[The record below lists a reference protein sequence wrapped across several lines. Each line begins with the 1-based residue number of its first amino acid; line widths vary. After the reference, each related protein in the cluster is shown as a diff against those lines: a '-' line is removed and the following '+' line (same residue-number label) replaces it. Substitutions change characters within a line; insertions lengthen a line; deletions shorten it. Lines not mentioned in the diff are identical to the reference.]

1 MNIFSFSS
9 KFVFLLFVFS
19 FSLSSVFAQDDFE
32 TTSLSDSTETSFSYS
47 YTLDLTKSKNDK
59 VPVELYFKD
68 LASLELSSN
77 VLEVTDKDSISFFMP
92 KIVPGTYHIYDF
104 GRFLSDFKVTDMA
117 GKEIKYTHPTE
128 NEWRFPTKGV
138 YKISYLVDDTF
149 DYKGQNKVFEPGGTD
164 IEDDVFVINT
174 HGFFGYLEDF
184 KRQPFD
190 INVVK
195 PKGFYGSTPLV
206 AAKTN
211 EKIDTYLVSDYHL
224 LADSPML
231 YSIPD
236 TVTFEVGGAEIL
248 VSVFHE
254 KGTVKAEEV
263 AKEVQKSL
271 EAQKNYL
278 GGTLPIKKYA
288 FLIYIFDG
296 FSNSGSYGALEHSYS
311 SLYFL
316 PNMGASRLA
325 NTVVEIA
332 AHEFFHILT
341 PLSIHSEEIHYFDFI
356 NPKMSK
362 HLWLYEGVTEYFANH
377 VLLQQGLISLE
388 EFLDKMR
395 DKVSEA
401 NNYSDVPFTEMSL
414 GCLDKYADEYGNVY
428 EKGALIGWMLD
439 VRLRELSD
447 GKYGLMNLM
456 QDLSKKYGTE
466 QPFEDDKLFDVI
478 TEMTYPEIRTFFAD
492 YVEGSKEL
500 PYTDYLKTIGINT
513 TGDGTEEVFNFGNI
527 GLAVDPETKEV
538 SVFSMEGANEFGK
551 MFEEGDVILEINDQ
565 KVDATNFLDLITE
578 ASYKEDEE
586 MEIVVNRKIKK
597 RKKTKIKKRTLKSK
611 PVFVEQ
617 EQDFGFEEA
626 QDKNEKQTEL
636 LKAWEKWEVK

>member
-9 KFVFLLFVFS
+9 KFIFLLCVFG
-19 FSLSSVFAQDDFE
+19 FSAQSTFAQQG
-32 TTSLSDSTETSFSYS
+32 TTFDVQLYDPLEIVYS
-47 YTLDLTKSKNDK
+47 YQLDLTKVKNDK
-59 VPVELYFKD
+59 VPVELLITNLDKFRP
-68 LASLELSSN
+68 AVEP
-77 VLEVTDKDSISFFMP
+77 TDPPKEDSISFFMP

-104 GRFLSDFKVTDMA
+104 GRFLSDFKVFD
-117 GKEIKYTHPTE
+117 KEGNEIGFTHPNE
-128 NEWRFPTKGV
+128 NEWRFPAKNI
-138 YKISYLVDDTF
+138 YKITYLVDDTF
-149 DYKGQNKVFEPGGTD
+149 DSQEKNKVFEPGGTD
-164 IEDDVFVINT
+164 IEDEVFVINT
-174 HGFFGYLEDF
+174 HGCFGYLEGL
-184 KRQPFD
+184 KRNSFLID
-190 INVVK
+190 VIK
-195 PKGFYGSTPLV
+195 PEKFYGSTPLV
-206 AAKTN
+206 SINSTKKN
-211 EKIDTYLVSDYHL
+211 DLYLVSDYHL

-231 YSIPD
+231 YSVPD

-254 KGTVKAEEV
+254 KGTVKAKEV

-316 PNMGASRLA
+316 PNMPASRLA

-341 PLSIHSEEIHYFDFI
+341 PLSIHSEQIHYFDFI
-356 NPKMSK
+356 NPEMSK

-377 VLLQQGLISLE
+377 VLLQQGLIPLE
-388 EFLDKMR
+388 EFLGKMR

-401 NNYSDVPFTEMSL
+401 NNKYSDVPFTEMSL
-414 GCLDKYADEYGNVY
+414 GCLDEHADQYGNVY

-456 QDLSKKYGTE
+456 QDLSKKYGTDK
-466 QPFEDDKLFDVI
+466 PFEDDKLFDVI
-478 TEMTYPEIRTFFAD
+478 AEITYPEIRTFFAD

-500 PYTDYLKTIGINT
+500 PYTKYLKTIGINT
-513 TGDGTEEVFNFGNI
+513 TGEGTEEVFNFGNI
-527 GLAVDPETKEV
+527 GLVVDPQTKEV
-538 SVFSMEGANEFGK
+538 SVLSLEGANKFGE
-551 MFEEGDVILEINDQ
+551 MFKEGDVILEVNSQ
-565 KVDATNFLDLITE
+565 KVDATNFLTLISE
-578 ASYKEDEE
+578 ASYKEDEV
-586 MEIVVNRKIKK
+586 MKILVNRKKGKK
-597 RKKTKIKKRTLKSK
+597 NKMKKCLLKSK

-626 QDKNEKQTEL
+626 QDKNEKQIQL
-636 LKAWEKWEVK
+636 LKAWEKWEL

>member
-1 MNIFSFSS
+1 MNIFSFRS
-9 KFVFLLFVFS
+9 KFLSLFFILSFFAQSS
-19 FSLSSVFAQDDFE
+19 FSQQVITGDVEIYDP
-32 TTSLSDSTETSFSYS
+32 STILYS
-47 YTLDLTKSKNDK
+47 YKIDLTKTNNDQ
-59 VPVELYFKD
+59 VPVELLITNLDKFRP
-68 LASLELSSN
+68 AVEP
-77 VLEVTDKDSISFFMP
+77 TDPPKEDSISFFMP
-92 KIVPGTYHIYDF
+92 KIVPGTYRIYDF
-104 GRFLSDFKVTDMA
+104 GRFLSDFKVFD
-117 GKEIKYTHPTE
+117 KEGNEIGFSHPTE
-128 NEWRFPTKGV
+128 NEWRFPAKNV
-138 YKISYLVDDTF
+138 SKITYLVDDTF
-149 DYKGQNKVFEPGGTD
+149 DSQEKNKVFEPGGTD
-164 IEDDVFVINT
+164 IEEDVFVINT
-174 HGFFGYLEDF
+174 HGFFGYLEGL
-184 KRQPFD
+184 KRNSFLL
-190 INVVK
+190 NVIK
-195 PKGFYGSTPLV
+195 PKKFYGSTPL
-206 AAKTN
+206 TPIN
-211 EKIDTYLVSDYHL
+211 TGEKEDLYLVSDYHL

-231 YSIPD
+231 YCVPD
-236 TVTFEVGGAEIL
+236 TVTFDVGGAEIL
-248 VSVFHE
+248 VSVFHG
-254 KGTVKAEEV
+254 KGAVKAKEV

-316 PNMGASRLA
+316 PNMPTSRLA

-341 PLSIHSEEIHYFDFI
+341 PLSIHSEQIHYFGFI

-377 VLLQQGLISLE
+377 VLLQQELISLE

-395 DKVSEA
+395 EKVSEA
-401 NNYSDVPFTEMSL
+401 NNYSDVPFTKMSL
-414 GCLDKYADEYGNVY
+414 GCLDEHADEYGNVY

-439 VRLRELSD
+439 IRLRELSD

-466 QPFEDDKLFDVI
+466 KPFEDDKLFDVI
-478 TEMTYPEIRTFFAD
+478 AEMTYPEIRAFFTD

-500 PYTDYLKTIGINT
+500 PYTKYLKTIGINT

-527 GLAVDPETKEV
+527 GLAVDPETREV
-538 SVFSMEGANEFGK
+538 SVFNMEGANEFGK
-551 MFEEGDVILEINDQ
+551 MFKEGDVILKINDQ

-578 ASYKEDEE
+578 ASYKENEE
-586 MEIVVNRKIKK
+586 MKILVARKKGRKRNKIKK
-597 RKKTKIKKRTLKSK
+597 QLLKSK

-617 EQDFGFEEA
+617 EQDFGFEEI
-626 QDKNEKQTEL
+626 QEKNEKQIKL
-636 LKAWEKWEVK
+636 LKAWEK

>member
-9 KFVFLLFVFS
+9 KFIFLLCVFG
-19 FSLSSVFAQDDFE
+19 FSVQSIFAQQG
-32 TTSLSDSTETSFSYS
+32 TTFDVELYNPSEIVYS
-47 YTLDLTKSKNDK
+47 YQLDLTKVKDDK
-59 VPVELYFKD
+59 VPVEL
-68 LASLELSSN
+68 L
-77 VLEVTDKDSISFFMP
+77 VTNLDKFRPSVEPTDPPKEDSISFFMP
-92 KIVPGTYHIYDF
+92 KIVPGTYRIYDF
-104 GRFLSDFKVTDMA
+104 GRFLSDFKVFDKE
-117 GKEIKYTHPTE
+117 GKEIKFTHPNE
-128 NEWRFPTKGV
+128 NEWRFPAKNV
-138 YKISYLVDDTF
+138 SKITYLVDDTF
-149 DYKGQNKVFEPGGTD
+149 DSQEKNKVFEPGGTD

-174 HGFFGYLEDF
+174 HGFFGYLEGL
-184 KRQPFD
+184 KRNSFLL
-190 INVVK
+190 NVIK
-195 PKGFYGSTPLV
+195 PEKFYGSTSLV
-206 AAKTN
+206 AINST
-211 EKIDTYLVSDYHL
+211 EKEDLYLVSDYHL

-231 YSIPD
+231 YCVPD

-254 KGTVKAEEV
+254 RGTVKAKEV

-316 PNMGASRLA
+316 PNLGAERLA

-341 PLSIHSEEIHYFDFI
+341 PLSIHSEQIHYFDFI

-377 VLLQQGLISLE
+377 VLLQQNLISLE

-395 DKVSEA
+395 EKVSEA
-401 NNYSDVPFTEMSL
+401 NNYSDVSFTEISL
-414 GCLDKYADEYGNVY
+414 GCLDKYADDYGNVY

-439 VRLRELSD
+439 IRLRELSD
-447 GKYGLMNLM
+447 WKYGLMNLM

-466 QPFEDDKLFDVI
+466 QPFEDEKLFDVI
-478 TEMTYPEIRTFFAD
+478 TEMTYPEIRAFFAD
-492 YVEGSKEL
+492 YVEGNKEL
-500 PYTDYLKTIGINT
+500 PYKKYLQTIGIQT
-513 TGDGTEEVFNFGNI
+513 TGEGTEALFNFGNI
-527 GLAVDPETKEV
+527 GLAVDPQTKEI
-538 SVFSMEGANEFGK
+538 SVLNLEGANEFGK
-551 MFEEGDVILEINDQ
+551 MFKEGDVLLEINDQ
-565 KVDATNFLDLITE
+565 KVTPNNFIELISI
-578 ASYKEDEE
+578 ASEKENEE
-586 MEIVVNRKIKK
+586 MKILVNRPKGKK
-597 RKKTKIKKRTLKSK
+597 KKMKECLLKSK

-617 EQDFGFEEA
+617 EQDFGFEEIEN
-626 QDKNEKQTEL
+626 KTEKQIQL
-636 LKAWEKWEVK
+636 LKAWEKWKVK

>member
-1 MNIFSFSS
+1 MKILSFSS
-9 KFVFLLFVFS
+9 KFVFFLFVFS
-19 FSLSSVFAQDDFE
+19 FSLNSIFAQQNNE
-32 TTSLSDSTETSFSYS
+32 IEKSDKTAILYS
-47 YTLDLTKSKNDK
+47 YQLDLTKSKDDK
-59 VPVELYFKD
+59 VPVELLLKD
-68 LASLELSSN
+68 LATFKASSET
-77 VLEVTDKDSISFFMP
+77 LKGDSISFFMP

-104 GRFLSDFKVTDMA
+104 GRFLSDFKVLD
-117 GKEIKYTHPTE
+117 KEGNEIGFTHPNE
-128 NEWRFPTKGV
+128 NEWRFPAKNV
-138 YKISYLVDDTF
+138 YKITYLVDDTF
-149 DYKGQNKVFEPGGTD
+149 DSKEENKVFEPGGTD
-164 IEDDVFVINT
+164 IEDEVFVINT
-174 HGFFGYLEDF
+174 HGFFGYLEGL
-184 KRQPFD
+184 KRQPFE
-190 INVVK
+190 INVLK
-195 PKGFYGSTPLV
+195 PSKFYGSTPLV
-206 AAKTN
+206 AAKSDE
-211 EKIDTYLVSDYHL
+211 EKDTYLVSDYHL

-231 YSIPD
+231 YCIPD

-254 KGTVKAEEV
+254 KGTVKVNEV

-316 PNMGASRLA
+316 PNIGASRLA

-341 PLSIHSEEIHYFDFI
+341 PLSIHSEQIHYFDFI

-377 VLLQQGLISLE
+377 VLLQQGLISLD
-388 EFLDKMR
+388 EFLDAMR
-395 DKVSEA
+395 GKVSEA

-414 GCLDKYADEYGNVY
+414 GCLDEYADEYGNVY

-439 VRLRELSD
+439 IRLRELSE

-478 TEMTYPEIRTFFAD
+478 TEMTYPEIRTFFVD

-500 PYTDYLKTIGINT
+500 PYINYLKTIGINT
-513 TGDGTEEVFNFGNI
+513 TGEGTEEVFNFGNI

-551 MFEEGDVILEINDQ
+551 IFKEGDILLEING
-565 KVDATNFLDLITE
+565 KKTDAANFLDLISE
-578 ASYKEDEE
+578 ASYNENDE
-586 MEIVVNRKIKK
+586 MKILVNRKKGKK
-597 RKKTKIKKRTLKSK
+597 NKLKKTLLKSK

-617 EQDFGFEEA
+617 EQDFGFEEI
-626 QDKNEKQTEL
+626 QDKNKKQIKL
-636 LKAWEKWEVK
+636 LKAWEKWDIK

>member
-19 FSLSSVFAQDDFE
+19 FSAQSIFAQQG
-32 TTSLSDSTETSFSYS
+32 TTFDVQLYDPSEIVYS
-47 YTLDLTKSKNDK
+47 YQLDLTKVKDDK
-59 VPVELYFKD
+59 VPVELLITNLDKFRP
-68 LASLELSSN
+68 AVEP
-77 VLEVTDKDSISFFMP
+77 TDPPKEDSISFFMP
-92 KIVPGTYHIYDF
+92 KIVPGTYRIYDF
-104 GRFLSDFKVTDMA
+104 GRFLSDFKVMDEQ
-117 GKEIKYTHPTE
+117 GKEIGFSHPNE
-128 NEWRFPTKGV
+128 NEWRFPAKNI
-138 YKISYLVDDTF
+138 YKITYLVDDTF
-149 DYKGQNKVFEPGGTD
+149 DSQEENKVFEPGGTD
-164 IEDDVFVINT
+164 IEDEVFVINT
-174 HGFFGYLEDF
+174 HGFFGYLEGL
-184 KRQPFD
+184 KRNSFLL
-190 INVVK
+190 NVIK
-195 PKGFYGSTPLV
+195 PEKFYGSTPLIPINV
-206 AAKTN
+206 GT
-211 EKIDTYLVSDYHL
+211 EEDLYLVSDYHL

-231 YSIPD
+231 YSVPD

-248 VSVFHE
+248 VSVFHK
-254 KGTVKAEEV
+254 KGTVKATEV

-278 GGTLPIKKYA
+278 GETLPIKKYA

-311 SLYFL
+311 SLYYL
-316 PNMGASRLA
+316 PNFGAAQLA

-341 PLSIHSEEIHYFDFI
+341 PLSIHSEQIHYFDFI

-377 VLLQQGLISLE
+377 VLLQQGLIPLE

-395 DKVSEA
+395 NKVSEA

-439 VRLRELSD
+439 IRLRELSD

-466 QPFEDDKLFDVI
+466 KPFEDEKLFDVI
-478 TEMTYPEIRTFFAD
+478 TEMTYPEIRTFFTD

-513 TGDGTEEVFNFGNI
+513 TGEGKEEIFNFGNI

-538 SVFSMEGANEFGK
+538 SVFSLEGANKFGE
-551 MFEEGDVILEINDQ
+551 MFEEGDVLLEINDQ
-565 KVDATNFLDLITE
+565 KVDAANFLDLITE
-578 ASYKEDEE
+578 ASYKENEE
-586 MEIVVNRKIKK
+586 MRILVARKKGKKKNKIKK
-597 RKKTKIKKRTLKSK
+597 QLLKSK

-617 EQDFGFEEA
+617 EQDFGFEEI
-626 QDKNEKQTEL
+626 QDKNETQIKL

>member
-1 MNIFSFSS
+1 MTIFSFRS
-9 KFVFLLFVFS
+9 KLFSLLFVLS
-19 FSLSSVFAQDDFE
+19 FFAQ
-32 TTSLSDSTETSFSYS
+32 SSFAQQVITGDVQLYDPSEILYS
-47 YTLDLTKSKNDK
+47 YKIDLTKVNNDQ
-59 VPVELYFKD
+59 VPVEL
-68 LASLELSSN
+68 LITNL
-77 VLEVTDKDSISFFMP
+77 DKFRPTEKTSDTSKEDSISFFMP

-104 GRFLSDFKVTDMA
+104 GRFLSDFKVFDKE
-117 GKEIKYTHPTE
+117 GKEIGFSHPTE
-128 NEWRFPTKGV
+128 NEWRFPTKNV
-138 YKISYLVDDTF
+138 SKITYLVDDTF
-149 DYKGQNKVFEPGGTD
+149 DSKEKNKVFEPGGTD
-164 IEDDVFVINT
+164 IEDEVFVINT
-174 HGFFGYLEDF
+174 HGFLGYLEDL
-184 KRQPFD
+184 KRKPFLID
-190 INVVK
+190 VIK
-195 PKGFYGSTPLV
+195 PKNFYGSTPLIPI
-206 AAKTN
+206 N
-211 EKIDTYLVSDYHL
+211 SGEEKDLYLVSDYHL

-231 YSIPD
+231 YCVPD
-236 TVTFEVGGAEIL
+236 TVTFDVGGAEIL
-248 VSVFHE
+248 VSVFHK
-254 KGTVKAEEV
+254 KGTVKAKEV

-316 PNMGASRLA
+316 PNMPATRLA

-341 PLSIHSEEIHYFDFI
+341 PLSIHSEQIHYFDFI

-377 VLLQQGLISLE
+377 VLLQQNLISLE
-388 EFLDKMR
+388 DFLDKMR
-395 DKVSEA
+395 GKVSEA

-414 GCLDKYADEYGNVY
+414 GCLDEYADDYGNVY

-439 VRLRELSD
+439 IRLRELSD

-456 QDLSKKYGTE
+456 QDLSKKYGID

-492 YVEGSKEL
+492 YVEGNKEL
-500 PYTDYLKTIGINT
+500 PYTDYLQTIGINT
-513 TGDGTEEVFNFGNI
+513 TGEGTEEVFNFGNI
-527 GLAVDPETKEV
+527 GLAVDPETREV
-538 SVFSMEGANEFGK
+538 SVFSLEGANKFGK

-565 KVDATNFLDLITE
+565 KVDASNFLDLITE
-578 ASYKEDEE
+578 ASYKENEE
-586 MEIVVNRKIKK
+586 MEILVNRQIKK
-597 RKKTKIKKRTLKSK
+597 RKRTKIKEITLKSK

-617 EQDFGFEEA
+617 EQDFGFEEV
-626 QDKNEKQTEL
+626 QDKTEKQIKL
-636 LKAWEKWEVK
+636 LKAWEKWEIE

>member
-1 MNIFSFSS
+1 MTISSFHFKFIFLMLIFGCFHFTALGQTN
-9 KFVFLLFVFS
+9 K
-19 FSLSSVFAQDDFE
+19 QKN
-32 TTSLSDSTETSFSYS
+32 FSYS
-47 YTLDLTKSKNDK
+47 YQLDLTKSNNDK
-59 VPVELYFKD
+59 VAVELLFKD
-68 LASLELSSN
+68 LTSLNISDKALS
-77 VLEVTDKDSISFFMP
+77 TIKKDSISFFMP
-92 KIVPGTYHIYDF
+92 KIVPGTYSIYDF
-104 GRFLSDFKVTDMA
+104 GRFLSDFKVLDKE
-117 GKEIKYTHPTE
+117 GKEIKFSHPNK
-128 NEWRFPTKGV
+128 NEWRFPAANV
-138 YKISYLVDDTF
+138 YKITYLVDDTF
-149 DYKGQNKVFEPGGTD
+149 DSPSKNKVFEPGGTD
-164 IEDDVFVINT
+164 IEDDVFIINT
-174 HGFFGYLEDF
+174 HGFFGYLEDA
-184 KRQPFD
+184 KRQPFE
-190 INVVK
+190 INIIK
-195 PKGFYGSTPLV
+195 PKNFYGSTPLV
-206 AAKTN
+206 ATKSDD
-211 EKIDTYLVSDYHL
+211 KKDTYLVSDYHL

-231 YSIPD
+231 YCVPD
-236 TVTFEVGGAEIL
+236 TVSFDVGGAEIL
-248 VSVFHE
+248 VSVFHK
-254 KGTVKAEEV
+254 KGTVKAKEV
-263 AKEVQKSL
+263 AKEVKKSL

-316 PNMGASRLA
+316 PNFGATRLA

-377 VLLQQGLISLE
+377 VLLQQDLISLE

-395 DKVSEA
+395 GKVGESKS
-401 NNYSDVPFTEMSL
+401 YSDVPFTEMSL

-439 VRLRELSD
+439 IRLRELSD

-456 QDLSKKYGTE
+456 QDLSKKYGVE
-466 QPFEDDKLFDVI
+466 KPFKDDNLFDVI
-478 TEMTYPEIRTFFAD
+478 AEMTYPEIRTFFAD

-500 PYTDYLKTIGINT
+500 PYTDYLKMVGINT

-538 SVFSMEGANEFGK
+538 SVFSLKDANKFGK
-551 MFEEGDVILEINDQ
+551 MFEEGDVILKINKQ
-565 KVDATNFLDLITE
+565 KVDAANFLDLISE

-597 RKKTKIKKRTLKSK
+597 RRRTKIKKRTLKSK
-611 PVFVEQ
+611 PIFVEQ
-617 EQDFGFEEA
+617 EQDFGFEEVEGKT
-626 QDKNEKQTEL
+626 QRQTKL
-636 LKAWEKWEVK
+636 LKAWKSWKTE

>member
-1 MNIFSFSS
+1 MNIFSLHS

-19 FSLSSVFAQDDFE
+19 LSAQSIFAQQE
-32 TTSLSDSTETSFSYS
+32 TMGVVQIYDPSEIVYS
-47 YTLDLTKSKNDK
+47 YQLDLTKVKNDK
-59 VPVELYFKD
+59 VPVE
-68 LASLELSSN
+68 
-77 VLEVTDKDSISFFMP
+77 VLITNLDKFRPSVEPTDPPKEDSISFFMP
-92 KIVPGTYHIYDF
+92 KIVPGTYRIYDF
-104 GRFLSDFKVTDMA
+104 GRFLSNFKVFDKK
-117 GKEIKYTHPTE
+117 GKEIGFSHPNE
-128 NEWRFPTKGV
+128 NEWRFPTKNLD
-138 YKISYLVDDTF
+138 KITYLVDDTF
-149 DYKGQNKVFEPGGTD
+149 DSQEKNKVFEPGGTD
-164 IEDDVFVINT
+164 IEDEIFVINT
-174 HGFFGYLEDF
+174 HGFFGYLEGL
-184 KRQPFD
+184 KRNSFL
-190 INVVK
+190 INIIK
-195 PKGFYGSTPLV
+195 PKKFYGATPLIPI
-206 AAKTN
+206 N
-211 EKIDTYLVSDYHL
+211 SGEKEDLYLVSDYHL

-231 YSIPD
+231 YSVPD
-236 TVTFEVGGAEIL
+236 TVTFDVGGAEIL

-254 KGTVKAEEV
+254 KGTVKAKEV

-316 PNMGASRLA
+316 PNLGASRLA

-341 PLSIHSEEIHYFDFI
+341 PLSIHSEQIHYFDFI

-377 VLLQQGLISLE
+377 VLLQQDLISLE

-395 DKVSEA
+395 EKVSEA

-414 GCLDKYADEYGNVY
+414 GCLDEYADEYGNVY

-439 VRLRELSD
+439 IRLRELSE

-466 QPFEDDKLFDVI
+466 QPFKDDKLFDVI

-492 YVEGSKEL
+492 YVEGNKEL

-513 TGDGTEEVFNFGNI
+513 TGEGTEEVFNFGNI
-527 GLAVDPETKEV
+527 GLAVDPQTKEV

-551 MFEEGDVILEINDQ
+551 MFEEGDVILKINNQ
-565 KVDATNFLDLITE
+565 KVDAANFLDLITE
-578 ASYKEDEE
+578 ASYKENEE
-586 MEIVVNRKIKK
+586 MEIVVAREFKK
-597 RKKTKIKKRTLKSK
+597 RKKTKIKEQTLKSK

-617 EQDFGFEEA
+617 EQDFGFEET
-626 QDKNEKQTEL
+626 QDKNEKQIKL
-636 LKAWEKWEVK
+636 LKAWEKWEIK

>member
-9 KFVFLLFVFS
+9 KFILLLFVFG
-19 FSLSSVFAQDDFE
+19 FTLPSVFAQDKV
-32 TTSLSDSTETSFSYS
+32 LYS
-47 YTLDLTKSKNDK
+47 YQLDLTKVTDDK
-59 VPVELYFKD
+59 VPVELLITNLDTF
-68 LASLELSSN
+68 LPSVEP
-77 VLEVTDKDSISFFMP
+77 TDPPKEDSISFFMP
-92 KIVPGTYHIYDF
+92 KIVPGTYRIYDF
-104 GRFLSDFKVTDMA
+104 GRFLNDFKVFDKE
-117 GKEIKYTHPTE
+117 GKEIKFSHPNE
-128 NEWRFPTKGV
+128 NEWRFPAKNV
-138 YKISYLVDDTF
+138 AKITYLVDDTF
-149 DYKGQNKVFEPGGTD
+149 DAKGKNKVFEPGGTD

-174 HGFFGYLEDF
+174 HGFFGYLEGL
-184 KRQPFD
+184 KRQPFE
-190 INVVK
+190 INILK
-195 PKGFYGSTPLV
+195 PTNFYGSTPLV
-206 AAKTN
+206 ATKSDD
-211 EKIDTYLVSDYHL
+211 KKDTYLVSDYHL

-231 YSIPD
+231 YCVPD

-254 KGTVKAEEV
+254 KGTVKSKEV

-316 PNMGASRLA
+316 PNLGAERLA

-341 PLSIHSEEIHYFDFI
+341 PLSIHSEQIHYFDFI
-356 NPKMSK
+356 NPKMSR

-377 VLLQQGLISLE
+377 VLLQQNLISLE
-388 EFLDKMR
+388 DFLDKMR
-395 DKVSEA
+395 EKVSEA

-414 GCLDKYADEYGNVY
+414 GCLDKYADDYGNVY

-439 VRLRELSD
+439 IRLRELSD

-456 QDLSKKYGTE
+456 QDLSKKYGTD

-492 YVEGSKEL
+492 YVEGNKEL
-500 PYTDYLKTIGINT
+500 PYTEYLKTIGINT

-527 GLAVDPETKEV
+527 GLAVDPSTKEV
-538 SVFSMEGANEFGK
+538 SVFNLEGANEFGK
-551 MFEEGDVILEINDQ
+551 MFKEGDLLLEINDQ
-565 KVDATNFLDLITE
+565 KVDAANFLDLITE
-578 ASYKEDEE
+578 ASYKENEE
-586 MEIVVNRKIKK
+586 MRILVNRKKGKK
-597 RKKTKIKKRTLKSK
+597 NKMKKQLLKSK

-617 EQDFGFEEA
+617 EQDFGFEEIEN
-626 QDKNEKQTEL
+626 KNEKQIQL

>member
-1 MNIFSFSS
+1 MNIFPFSYR
-9 KFVFLLFVFS
+9 FVLLLFVFG
-19 FSLSSVFAQDDFE
+19 FSSSSSFAQQG
-32 TTSLSDSTETSFSYS
+32 TTGDVQIYDPSTILYS
-47 YTLDLTKSKNDK
+47 YTLDLTKAKDDK
-59 VPVELYFKD
+59 IPVEL
-68 LASLELSSN
+68 LITNL
-77 VLEVTDKDSISFFMP
+77 DKFISAEKTIDTSKEDSISFFMP

-104 GRFLSDFKVTDMA
+104 GRFLSNFKVFDKE
-117 GKEIKYTHPTE
+117 GKEIKFAHPNE
-128 NEWRFPTKGV
+128 NEWRFPVKNV
-138 YKISYLVDDTF
+138 SKITYLVDDTF
-149 DYKGQNKVFEPGGTD
+149 DYTGKNKVFEPGGTD

-174 HGFFGYLEDF
+174 HGFLGYLEDL
-184 KRQPFD
+184 KRKPFLID
-190 INVVK
+190 VIK
-195 PKGFYGSTPLV
+195 PKKFYGSTPLIPIHSE
-206 AAKTN
+206 
-211 EKIDTYLVSDYHL
+211 EKKDLYLVSDYHL

-231 YSIPD
+231 YCVPD
-236 TVTFEVGGAEIL
+236 TVTLKVGGADIL
-248 VSVFHE
+248 VSVFH
-254 KGTVKAEEV
+254 KSGKVKASEIS
-263 AKEVQKSL
+263 KEVQKSL

-325 NTVVEIA
+325 STVVEIA

-341 PLSIHSEEIHYFDFI
+341 PLSIHSEQIHYFDFI

-377 VLLQQGLISLE
+377 VLLQQELISLE

-395 DKVSEA
+395 DKVGEA

-414 GCLDKYADEYGNVY
+414 GCLDEYADEYGNVY

-456 QDLSKKYGTE
+456 QDLSKKYGTD

-500 PYTDYLKTIGINT
+500 PYTEYLKAIGIKT

-527 GLAVDPETKEV
+527 GLAVDPETKQV
-538 SVFSMEGANEFGK
+538 SIFNTKGANDFGK
-551 MFEEGDVILEINDQ
+551 MFKEGDVLLEINGK

-578 ASYKEDEE
+578 ASYKADEE
-586 MEIVVNRKIKK
+586 MEILVNREFKK
-597 RKKTKIKKRTLKSK
+597 RNKTKMKEKLLKSK

-617 EQDFGFEEA
+617 EQDFGFEELENKT
-626 QDKNEKQTEL
+626 DKQEKL
-636 LKAWEKWEVK
+636 LKAWEKWEVE

>member
-1 MNIFSFSS
+1 MRIPLFRLGSGLMFLLYLVASFS
-9 KFVFLLFVFS
+9 VL
-19 FSLSSVFAQDDFE
+19 AQQG
-32 TTSLSDSTETSFSYS
+32 TTGDVRVTEFYQISYS
-47 YTLDLTKSKNDK
+47 YTLDLTKTTNDK
-59 VPVELYFKD
+59 VPVELVFKN
-68 LASLELSSN
+68 LSSLKVGEN
-77 VLEVTDKDSISFFMP
+77 ELMTTGKDSISFFMP

-104 GRFLSDFKVTDMA
+104 GRFLSDFKVTDIN
-117 GKEIKYTHPTE
+117 GKEIKFSHPSD
-128 NEWRFPTKGV
+128 NEWRFPTNGV

-149 DYKGQNKVFEPGGTD
+149 DSELDNKVFEPGGTS
-164 IEDDVFVINT
+164 IEEDVFVLNT
-174 HGFFGYLEDF
+174 HGLFGYLEDY
-184 KRQPFD
+184 KRQPFE
-190 INVVK
+190 INVIK
-195 PKGFYGSTPLV
+195 PKNFYGSTPLV
-206 AAKTN
+206 AAKSD
-211 EKIDTYLVSDYHL
+211 EKKDTYLVSDYHL

-231 YSIPD
+231 YCVPD
-236 TVTFEVGGAEIL
+236 TVTLKVGGADIL
-248 VSVFHE
+248 VSVFH
-254 KGTVKAEEV
+254 KRGKVKASEIS
-263 AKEVQKSL
+263 KEVQKSL

-341 PLSIHSEEIHYFDFI
+341 PLSIHSEQIHYFDFI

-377 VLLQQGLISLE
+377 VLLQQELISLD

-395 DKVSEA
+395 DKVVEA
-401 NNYSDVPFTEMSL
+401 NNYSDVPFTKMSL
-414 GCLDKYADEYGNVY
+414 GCLDEYADEYGNVY

-456 QDLSKKYGTE
+456 QDLSKKYGKDK
-466 QPFEDDKLFDVI
+466 PFEDDKLFDVI
-478 TEMTYPEIRTFFAD
+478 AEITYPEIRTFFAD
-492 YVEGSKEL
+492 YVESNKEL
-500 PYTDYLKTIGINT
+500 PYTKYLKTMGINT
-513 TGDGTEEVFNFGNI
+513 TGEGTEEVFNFGNI
-527 GLAVDPETKEV
+527 GLAVDPQTKEV
-538 SVFSMEGANEFGK
+538 SVFNLDGANEFGK
-551 MFEEGDVILEINDQ
+551 MFREGDVLLEINGE

-578 ASYKEDEE
+578 ASYKTNEE
-586 MEIVVNRKIKK
+586 MEILVNREIKK
-597 RKKTKIKKRTLKSK
+597 RRKTKMKKKLLKSK

-617 EQDFGFEEA
+617 EQDFGFEEIE
-626 QDKNEKQTEL
+626 DKTQKQKKL
-636 LKAWEKWEVK
+636 LKAWQKWEIE

>member
-9 KFVFLLFVFS
+9 KFIFLLCIFGFS
-19 FSLSSVFAQDDFE
+19 AQSTFAQQG
-32 TTSLSDSTETSFSYS
+32 TTFDVQLYDPLEIVYS
-47 YTLDLTKSKNDK
+47 YQLDLTKVKNDK
-59 VPVELYFKD
+59 VPVELLITNLDKFRP
-68 LASLELSSN
+68 AVEP
-77 VLEVTDKDSISFFMP
+77 TDPPKEDSISFFMP

-104 GRFLSDFKVTDMA
+104 GRFLSDFKVFD
-117 GKEIKYTHPTE
+117 KEGNEIGFTHPTE
-128 NEWRFPTKGV
+128 NEWRFPAKNI
-138 YKISYLVDDTF
+138 YKITYLVDDTF
-149 DYKGQNKVFEPGGTD
+149 DSQEKNKVFEPGGTD
-164 IEDDVFVINT
+164 IEDEVFVINT
-174 HGFFGYLEDF
+174 HGFFGYLEGL
-184 KRQPFD
+184 KRNSFLID
-190 INVVK
+190 VIK
-195 PKGFYGSTPLV
+195 PEKFYGSTPLV
-206 AAKTN
+206 SINSTN
-211 EKIDTYLVSDYHL
+211 KNDLYLISDYHL

-231 YSIPD
+231 YSVPD

-254 KGTVKAEEV
+254 KGTVKAKEV

-316 PNMGASRLA
+316 PNMPASRLA

-341 PLSIHSEEIHYFDFI
+341 PLSIHSEQIHYFDFI

-377 VLLQQGLISLE
+377 VLLQQGLIPLE

-401 NNYSDVPFTEMSL
+401 NNYSDIPFTEMSL
-414 GCLDKYADEYGNVY
+414 GCLDEYADEYGNVY

-478 TEMTYPEIRTFFAD
+478 TEITYPEIRTFFAD

-500 PYTDYLKTIGINT
+500 PYTKYLKTIGINT
-513 TGDGTEEVFNFGNI
+513 TGEGTEEVFNFGNI
-527 GLAVDPETKEV
+527 GLVVDPQTKEV
-538 SVFSMEGANEFGK
+538 SVLSLEGANDFGK
-551 MFEEGDVILEINDQ
+551 MFEEGDVILEVNSQ
-565 KVDATNFLDLITE
+565 KVDATNFLTLISE
-578 ASYKEDEE
+578 ASYKEDEV
-586 MEIVVNRKIKK
+586 MKILVNRKKGKK
-597 RKKTKIKKRTLKSK
+597 NKMKKCLLKSK

-626 QDKNEKQTEL
+626 QDKNEKQIQL